1 MKRRAALA
9 AALAGSLVLQACAVP
24 QALPEA
30 QGLEAAAD
38 EVVVIG
44 KIELVPPLDP
54 REQRSHWNVIGEKRM
69 LGRVWMST
77 GAEHRPIDT
86 SQLQGSQFQ
95 RSLEAQWDVPFMV
108 KMPRGRTYLNGG
120 VTHLDALNQERLWFP
135 GGLYFDVPAGAR
147 AVYVGT
153 LRYHRNDFNAIKR
166 MEVVDERRDVAAVLK
181 GEAAGAVRTS
191 LLQRVR

>member
-1 MKRRAALA
+1 MKGLVAVGLAL
-9 AALAGSLVLQACAVP
+9 LLQACAVP

-30 QGLEAAAD
+30 SGLDAGAG

-44 KIELVPPLDP
+44 KIELVPPIDP

-69 LGRVWMST
+69 LGRIWMATGPQFRPVST
-77 GAEHRPIDT
+77 G
-86 SQLQGSQFQ
+86 QLEGSQFQ
-95 RSLEAQWDVPFMV
+95 QSLEAQWGVPFMV
-108 KMPRGRTYLNGG
+108 KAQRQRTYLNGG

-153 LRYHRNDFNAIKR
+153 LRYHRNDFNAITR
-166 MEVVDERRDVAAVLK
+166 MEVVDERRDVGAVLK
-181 GEAAGAVRTS
+181 GSPAADVRTS
-191 LLQRVR
+191 LLQRMR